1 MTTYVSLINW
11 TEQGIKNFRDTTQ
24 RAADF
29 TKLVESSGGSVREL
43 VWTVGE
49 YDMVC
54 IAEFPDEETGVA
66 ALLQVGSAGNVR
78 STTMRAF
85 SSAEMSGII
94 RRVG

>member
-85 SSAEMSGII
+85 SSEEMSGII
-94 RRVG
+94 RRTG